1 MKLFA
6 RGVQPWHVVCCSVGM
21 LYAAALARGVSF
33 GQAQWAGGPE
43 RDIANDLQIP
53 FLPLHPPLGPT
64 FLDTEACLC
73 RREPNP
79 AATEEKAGSLL
90 WRCSGNQ
97 TVIDLDFTTGKWFK
111 PINNDEKDTLQVLRL
126 PMNDGSNPPLREQP
140 LRWDPESSSLVP
152 GTDGLGVWDQACTG
166 ENRTGFS
173 TSYYRAVEQRDRNE
187 APVDA
192 APCWRPGAVPLRLQD
207 VNDWKTRGCLPGF
220 QCQNNTVNSL
230 PQFCPPFAEC
240 QMARL
245 GYHPCAIDGTNI
257 GMGPF
262 EPIICQAGKYCPPG
276 GKATFVCPAGHYC
289 QPGAATPTPCAV
301 GSLCPEGSSYE
312 RYFIPLG
319 VLIALDILIIIGI
332 IILRFRSRLSSS
344 AQVHQSSV
352 SKKPESAV
360 VGLARAVTRRKY
372 KKISPEHD
380 VDHEMSAVGS
390 PPPPGRGDVWAGFQE
405 ALVMPAQSYRN
416 PDGIMS
422 PQGEDLEKSLPPQ
435 IRAFIDS
442 MRKATDASE
451 IGLGFGYS
459 QLAFQP
465 KGSNRPILQ
474 DITGS
479 IRSGTLTAVMG
490 GSGAGKSTFVNVLM
504 GKIEYTHGKVEVNGV
519 PGKLERYK
527 KLIGYVPQDDI
538 VLPELTVKEN
548 IMHSARIRLPRTWTS
563 QEIEN
568 HVAAVIDCLELS
580 HVRDSLVGSV
590 GKPVISGGQR
600 KRVSIGMELAAAP
613 MAIFLD
619 EPTSGLDATAAS
631 SIMRTLKAI
640 ARLGISV
647 IAIIHQPRME
657 IFEMLD
663 DLILLANGQQLYEGP
678 ESGVQPF
685 FEKFGYIFPKHA
697 NFGDVVTDIITGNGR
712 AYKKSGD
719 ISKDALIANWV
730 ACRKEVQSP
739 VVPTIEVS
747 RPGSPESGSSTAG
760 DDDNG
765 RATTRVSVAGP
776 VSPFSGSFASAK
788 SKLRLSSASVLAVG
802 TSFSASKAPLG
813 RLLKQRGASRF
824 KQFTLCV
831 SRAFLQQ
838 YRHLSIFWFEVGLAT
853 LAGFLL
859 GLAENA
865 KNGVLFMGLYHQP
878 YEILSTA
885 SDFKSAPEMAL
896 LTAIAIGLVSAAPG
910 VRVFSEEML
919 LHRREAEAGHSRLAY
934 FLAKSVSILPR
945 MTMAC
950 MHFTVPLWLLST
962 PIMGWALG
970 FVANLFYFYCIFGLA
985 SVVSMLVKR
994 EDAPLFATMLALIVG
1009 ILSGAAPP
1017 LSSVRNWKMEWL
1029 WRMSPGVWLA
1039 EIYFGQLVTPL
1050 GYLYDIDSAA
1060 FMTGFR
1066 LDGLWKNMGILVAI
1080 GTIYRILAFIGLVWG
1095 TKMRI

>member
-1 MKLFA
+1 MLETWRSA
-6 RGVQPWHVVCCSVGM
+6 LEAAGCGGLADEGM
-21 LYAAALARGVSF
+21 SSWV
-33 GQAQWAGGPE
+33 
-43 RDIANDLQIP
+43 
-53 FLPLHPPLGPT
+53 
-64 FLDTEACLC
+64 
-73 RREPNP
+73 
-79 AATEEKAGSLL
+79 
-90 WRCSGNQ
+90 
-97 TVIDLDFTTGKWFK
+97 
-111 PINNDEKDTLQVLRL
+111 
-126 PMNDGSNPPLREQP
+126 PMS
-140 LRWDPESSSLVP
+140 
-152 GTDGLGVWDQACTG
+152 
-166 ENRTGFS
+166 
-173 TSYYRAVEQRDRNE
+173 
-187 APVDA
+187 
-192 APCWRPGAVPLRLQD
+192 
-207 VNDWKTRGCLPGF
+207 
-220 QCQNNTVNSL
+220 NNTVNSL

-245 GYHPCAIDGTNI
+245 GYHACALDGINI

-276 GKATFVCPAGHYC
+276 GKATFNCPAGHYC

-301 GSLCPEGSSYE
+301 GSHCPEGSSFE
-312 RYFIPLG
+312 RYLIPLG

-344 AQVHQSSV
+344 AQVHQSSL
-352 SKKPESAV
+352 SKKPQSAV
-360 VGLARAVTRRKY
+360 AGLARAVTRRKY
-372 KKISPEHD
+372 KRISEEGKRLHNM
-380 VDHEMSAVGS
+380 DHEMSAVGT
-390 PPPPGRGDVWAGFQE
+390 PLPPGRGDVWAGFQE

-416 PDGIMS
+416 NDGIMS
-422 PQGEDLEKSLPPQ
+422 PQGEDLEKNLPPQ

-451 IGLGFGYS
+451 IGMSFGYS

-504 GKIEYTHGKVEVNGV
+504 GKIEYTHGRVEVNGV
-519 PGKLERYK
+519 PGKLARYK

-538 VLPELTVKEN
+538 VLPELTVREN
-548 IMHSARIRLPRTWTS
+548 IMHSARIRLPHTWTS
-563 QEIEN
+563 PEIEN
-568 HVAAVIDCLELS
+568 HVAAIIDCLELS

-647 IAIIHQPRME
+647 ITIIHQPRME

-697 NFGDVVTDIITGNGR
+697 NYGDVVTDIITGNGR

-719 ISKDALIANWV
+719 ISKDALIADWV
-730 ACRKEVQSP
+730 ASRREVQRSP
-739 VVPTIEVS
+739 AVPTIEVS
-747 RPGSPESGSSTAG
+747 RPGSPDSGSSTAG
-760 DDDNG
+760 DDESGND
-765 RATTRVSVAGP
+765 RADTRVVSVVRP
-776 VSPFSGSFASAK
+776 VSPFSLHFDNAK

-802 TSFSASKAPLG
+802 NLTASKAPLG
-813 RLLKQRGASRF
+813 RLLKQRGASRL
-824 KQFTLCV
+824 KQFTLCL

-838 YRHLSIFWFEVGLAT
+838 YRNLSVFWFEVGLAT

-865 KNGVLFMGLYHQP
+865 KNGVLFMGLYHRP

-919 LHRREAEAGHSRLAY
+919 LHRREAEAGHSRVAY
-934 FLAKSVSILPR
+934 FLAKSVSVLPR
-945 MTMAC
+945 MGMAC

-962 PIMGWALG
+962 PIMGWGLG
-970 FVANLFYFYCIFGLA
+970 FVANLWYFYCIFGLA
-985 SVVSMLVKR
+985 SGISMVVKR
-994 EDAPLFATMLALIVG
+994 EDAPLFATMIALIVG

-1029 WRMSPGVWLA
+1029 WRASPGVWLA
-1039 EIYFGQLVTPL
+1039 EIYFGQLVSPL
-1050 GYLYDIDSAA
+1050 GYLYDIESAA

-1080 GTIYRILAFIGLVWG
+1080 GTIYRILAFVGLLWG